1 MVHIADIAD
10 IADKM
15 RYIESIESYLNMGN
29 VVAGLS

>member
-1 MVHIADIAD
+1 MVHIADIVA

-15 RYIESIESYLNMGN
+15 KYIESYLNMGN